1 ASKFLDGSLPSILST
16 GVNVIAT
23 TLTKVLVLHIVGL
36 VFTIIALGCGLL
48 ALLGMPF
55 IAECWANFF
64 SGLAAATALVLFIF
78 DLTAFFIIKKRVDT
92 EAGEGIAVVGNA
104 IWLTLVGML
113 LLFSTPIMFIVGRC
127 CVR

>member
-1 ASKFLDGSLPSILST
+1 
-16 GVNVIAT
+16 
-23 TLTKVLVLHIVGL
+23 
-36 VFTIIALGCGLL
+36 
-48 ALLGMPF
+48 MPF
-55 IAECWANFF
+55 IAECCANLF
-64 SGLAAATALVLFIF
+64 SGLAAATALALFIF
-78 DLTAFFIIKKRVDT
+78 DLTAFSIIKKRVNT